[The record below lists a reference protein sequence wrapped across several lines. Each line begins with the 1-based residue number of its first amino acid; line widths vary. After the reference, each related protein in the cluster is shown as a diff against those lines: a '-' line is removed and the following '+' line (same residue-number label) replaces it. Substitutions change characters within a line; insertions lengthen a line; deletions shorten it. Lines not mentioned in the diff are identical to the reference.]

1 MTASAR
7 HLARRAAGWV
17 APQDNPS
24 GAVYGIIA
32 IGALLAAESSLRET
46 YPETLGSIALTMVL
60 YWLAHSY
67 ADALGTRLRGPKR
80 IGWSDVLRVIAH
92 DGAILVGAGL
102 PFLAVLSAWAAG
114 APQNDAVTAGLWTA
128 VGSLIAFELAAG
140 VRSSARA
147 PELVLDILLGSTM
160 GLGLLGVR
168 ALLH

>member
-7 HLARRAAGWV
+7 HVARRAAEWV
-17 APQDNPS
+17 APEDNPS
-24 GAVYGIIA
+24 GTVYGIIA

-46 YPETLGSIALTMVL
+46 YPETLGSVALTMVL

-67 ADALGTRLRGPKR
+67 ADALGTRLREGER
-80 IGWSDVLRVIAH
+80 IGWRDALRVIAH
-92 DGAILVGAGL
+92 DRAMLRGAGL
-102 PFLAVLSAWAAG
+102 PFLALLSAWVAG
-114 APQNDAVTAGLWTA
+114 APQNEAVTAGLWTA

-140 VRSSARA
+140 VRSRARA
-147 PELVLDILLGSTM
+147 PELVLDFLLGSTM